1 MSQVE
6 TAFEEM
12 VLDQV
17 VEQKNLIV
25 FNDHVNSFDH
35 VIESLVMVCKHDV
48 IQAEQC
54 TWLVHYK
61 GKCQVKKGDYEEL
74 EAMCTG
80 LLNRG
85 ITAEIQ

>member
-1 MSQVE
+1 MAQVE

-35 VIESLVMVCKHDV
+35 VIESLVKVCKHDA

>member
-6 TAFEEM
+6 TAFDEM

-17 VEQKNLIV
+17 VQQKNLTV

-35 VIESLVMVCKHDV
+35 VIDSLVKVCKHDV

>member
-6 TAFEEM
+6 TAFDEM

-35 VIESLVMVCKHDV
+35 VIESLVKVCKHDM

-54 TWLVHYK
+54 TWLVH
-61 GKCQVKKGDYEEL
+61 QNLKKPKV
-74 EAMCTG
+74 
-80 LLNRG
+80 LLKVIDHLYINYVR
-85 ITAEIQ
+85 

>member
-6 TAFEEM
+6 TAFDEM

-35 VIESLVMVCKHDV
+35 VIGSLVKVCKHDM

>member
-1 MSQVE
+1 
-6 TAFEEM
+6 
-12 VLDQV
+12 
-17 VEQKNLIV
+17 
-25 FNDHVNSFDH
+25 
-35 VIESLVMVCKHDV
+35 MVCKHDV

>member
-6 TAFEEM
+6 TAFEEL
-12 VLDQV
+12 VLDQI
-17 VEQKNLIV
+17 VEQKDLIV
-25 FNDHVNSFDH
+25 FNDDVNTFDH
-35 VIESLVMVCKHDV
+35 VIESLVKVCKHSP

-61 GKCQVKKGDYEEL
+61 GKCQVKRGEYELL
-74 EAMCTG
+74 EEMCTG